1 MNQLSDWQI
10 TSLENTQIRPLPCFN
25 KHTHYPFSKARF
37 VTCDVLPSYLC
48 WYSNIPPCSCVLL
61 LTNSADS
68 LDLDLS
74 MLNIPL
80 SSSALGGNIF
90 PQNGINMDWKIDEIG
105 IVNLIPLVEHKV
117 SKLLLFQLFSAQIVH
132 FLPELMAEYSP
143 CSLFP
148 DYSHLWSS
156 LPGLSPPAP
165 ARPSV
170 TALSIS
176 MLNIRACP
184 F

>member
-25 KHTHYPFSKARF
+25 KHTHHPRF

-48 WYSNIPPCSCVLL
+48 WYSNIPPCSRVLL

-105 IVNLIPLVEHKV
+105 IVNLIPLVEQKL
-117 SKLLLFQLFSAQIVH
+117 SKSLLFQLFSAQI
-132 FLPELMAEYSP
+132 FIF
-143 CSLFP
+143 FP
-148 DYSHLWSS
+148 NWWQNI
-156 LPGLSPPAP
+156 PPAP
-165 ARPSV
+165 CSQIIPISDPHCQAWVPPPRPDH
-170 TALSIS
+170 L
-176 MLNIRACP
+176 
-184 F
+184 

>member
-1 MNQLSDWQI
+1 M
-10 TSLENTQIRPLPCFN
+10 
-25 KHTHYPFSKARF
+25 
-37 VTCDVLPSYLC
+37 
-48 WYSNIPPCSCVLL
+48 L

-148 DYSHLWSS
+148 DYSHL
-156 LPGLSPPAP
+156 
-165 ARPSV
+165 
-170 TALSIS
+170 
-176 MLNIRACP
+176 
-184 F
+184 